1 MERLISIDIKARF
14 GFLKKPDINEGIYL
28 TYNLL
33 HKPGLLG
40 ILGAVAG
47 MAGYQ
52 KKDVLP
58 EYYQKLKS
66 LKVGIRPLNAER
78 GIFPKT
84 VVRFNNSVGYAS
96 HEQGGNL
103 IIDEQI
109 LIRPSFRCYLML
121 EDGHASHAIIGDR
134 LAKYEAEFIPYLGKN
149 EHSLWWENFREYDFK
164 PFPFERD
171 FKIASVFMKGKR
183 IIKEAMIKKPYSLFS
198 KSDDEPAFACFEEL
212 PVGFDE
218 QLFQYQK
225 ELFVFTNFTL
235 PKEVNIE
242 NLWHLKDSD
251 EIIQL
256 F

>member
-1 MERLISIDIKARF
+1 MERLISIDIKASF

-52 KKDVLP
+52 KKDELP
-58 EYYQKLKS
+58 EYYQELKS
-66 LKVGIRPLNAER
+66 LKVGIRPLNTDR
-78 GIFPKT
+78 GIFSKT

-103 IIDEQI
+103 IVDEQI
-109 LIRPSFRCYLML
+109 LIRPSLRCYLML
-121 EDGHASHAIIGDR
+121 EGGHASHATIGKR
-134 LAKYEAEFIPYLGKN
+134 LAKHEAEFVPYFGKN
-149 EHSLWWENFREYDFK
+149 EHALWWENFREYDCQ
-164 PFPFERD
+164 PFQFDRNY
-171 FKIASVFMKGKR
+171 KVSSIFMKGKQ
-183 IIKEAMIKKPYSLFS
+183 IIKDIMIHNPPALFS
-198 KSDDEPAFACFEEL
+198 RSDYEPQFACFEEL
-212 PVGFDE
+212 PVGFE
-218 QLFQYQK
+218 EHLFQYHK
-225 ELFVFTNFTL
+225 ELFVYSNFTL
-235 PKEVNIE
+235 PKEAQIE